1 MKGSVHQSPIGR
13 QPRDSLGGNS
23 PKGDP
28 LGDPPFNPLIK
39 SFGWPV
45 PNPHMF
51 IPPWYP
57 LFTTQLVPE
66 LASKL
71 PYRKLQY
78 STYVK
83 DIDLDAHIKIFKKTI
98 KVNGEIVETNIIN
111 MFGFTR

>member
-1 MKGSVHQSPIGR
+1 MKGSILQSPNGR

-28 LGDPPFNPLIK
+28 LGDPPFNPLVK
-39 SFGWPV
+39 SFGWPA

-57 LFTTQLVPE
+57 LLTTQPILE
-66 LASKL
+66 LTSKL
-71 PYRKLQY
+71 PYRKFQY
-78 STYVK
+78 PTYVK
-83 DIDLDAHIKIFKKTI
+83 DIDLDAHIRVLKKTM
-98 KVNGEIVETNIIN
+98 KANGEIVETNIIN